1 VRCRDKGTFRWFA
14 CHAMCVTPD
23 RNRRRDFSLTAGIC
37 TWNWRGS
44 GRRARSRLPS
54 HVRGAVGFQQCRQK
68 SHSV

>member
-1 VRCRDKGTFRWFA
+1 
-14 CHAMCVTPD
+14 MCVTPD